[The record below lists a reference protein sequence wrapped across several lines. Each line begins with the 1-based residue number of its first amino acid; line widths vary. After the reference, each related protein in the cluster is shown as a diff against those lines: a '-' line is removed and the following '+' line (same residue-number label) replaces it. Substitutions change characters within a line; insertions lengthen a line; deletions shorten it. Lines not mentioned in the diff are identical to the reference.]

1 MTRGSGVCNDVG
13 GFAQLVSV
21 SGVRHSV
28 GSIRSTAVASDESG
42 AAAEFEVYYRANVG
56 VVTAFFARRC
66 SEPQLVADLTSEVFL
81 QALASLDT
89 YDCDRGGARA
99 WLFGIVR
106 RVWAQHCERAARGR
120 EAITALAAHRQLGDD
135 EIEDVAMRIDAQ
147 RTARDLLAG
156 WDGLSDLDRA
166 ALELVDLT
174 GLEPREAASVLGI
187 SAGTLRVR
195 LFRARKRL
203 ANNRRTDEQL

>member
-1 MTRGSGVCNDVG
+1 MCNDVG
-13 GFAQLVSV
+13 GFGQVVSV

-28 GSIRSTAVASDESG
+28 GSIPATVGASLQSG
-42 AAAEFEVYYRANVG
+42 AAAEFEVFYRANVG
-56 VVTAFFARRC
+56 GVSAFFARRC

-81 QALASLDT
+81 QALASLDS
-89 YDCDRGGARA
+89 YDSDRGSARG

-135 EIEDVAMRIDAQ
+135 EIEDIAGRIDAQ
-147 RTARDLLAG
+147 RTARDMLAG
-156 WDGLSDLDRA
+156 WGRLSDLERA
-166 ALELVDLT
+166 AVELVDLT

-187 SAGTLRVR
+187 SAGALRVR

-203 ANNRRTDEQL
+203 GKQRRTDEQL